1 MAYSI
6 ARPATIASQPGSSIQ
21 AEKSVSADQVRG
33 FEPVAGKYSPR
44 LTIRLLNDDMQR
56 HEQSFT
62 ADKEL
67 IPW

>member
-1 MAYSI
+1 
-6 ARPATIASQPGSSIQ
+6 
-21 AEKSVSADQVRG
+21 KSVSADQVRG

-67 IPW
+67 IPWYRNEMRDSSERRNGLSVGKK